1 MGAQG
6 PHLEG
11 LYGNAQVVDGARRR
25 GKVQDVI
32 QLPRYVHKSAHIV
45 MVELKLRELKQMGQV
60 VHVAC
65 DQVVHADDMVAF
77 LDKAVAEVRAQKAG
91 GAGDEYTFLN

>member
-1 MGAQG
+1 
-6 PHLEG
+6 
-11 LYGNAQVVDGARRR
+11 
-25 GKVQDVI
+25 
-32 QLPRYVHKSAHIV
+32 